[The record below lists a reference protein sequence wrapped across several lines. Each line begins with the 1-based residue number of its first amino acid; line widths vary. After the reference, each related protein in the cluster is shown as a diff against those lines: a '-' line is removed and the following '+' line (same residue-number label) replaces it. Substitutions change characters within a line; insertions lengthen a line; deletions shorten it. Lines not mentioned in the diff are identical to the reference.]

1 MSDKTAK
8 KPSPVVQKK
17 DKNVLRGEAPER
29 RNEIARE
36 MFMRSWGGG
45 KHHNPQDYARGKG
58 RNPKHKGQRSDR
70 SWEGMTSPMARF
82 EEGVSADPTVNMT
95 PQQAAEWK
103 KQNAIHRDQF
113 TGGEAMRNP
122 MARFEEGVS
131 ADPTANMSPEDAAKW
146 NAMNEAHRDQF
157 KAAARY
163 SKDPYWMV
171 AKYPGKDADGK
182 PFRKGERVFY
192 YPLTKTILTGAK
204 ADRASAEFDA
214 ASFDED
220 YGFRAASGPDD
231 EKDYKIALRRLA
243 VAKKALQR
251 IPVTMAE
258 NLNKQMRE
266 FDNRTYDLLRATKG
280 STYTPADP
288 KLIAEAE
295 EYRTEVL
302 QALAALKDITLGK
315 GAVRADLWDS
325 VRKLPTINQRMEY
338 MGEVTAFANILAKA
352 AVIIQLKA
360 EQAKR
365 SVDYLTKWVE
375 FYDANG
381 RAPTYGE
388 QRGWVRLASN
398 SLAAAWGPVLS
409 RTAKGLEDSCW
420 EGYTAVGMKEMG
432 GKQVPNC
439 VPAKQA
445 SLADLWGNLM
455 LVVAD
460 AGSPEA
466 DKAGLKKD
474 ADPKSHDQNLA
485 STWEKVAGGSGAA
498 NAAFLKR

>member
-122 MARFEEGVS
+122 KARFEEGVP
-131 ADPTANMSPEDAAKW
+131 ADPTANMTPEQAAEW
-146 NAMNEAHRDQF
+146 ERQNEAHRDEFDKTARVLSKGDSMRRLNELRKKHGGWTKEYYAVALQEV
-157 KAAARY
+157 KSGIIAPAAVVGGGY
-163 SKDPYWMV
+163 
-171 AKYPGKDADGK
+171 KDA
-182 PFRKGERVFY
+182 R
-192 YPLTKTILTGAK
+192 
-204 ADRASAEFDA
+204 
-214 ASFDED
+214 
-220 YGFRAASGPDD
+220 
-231 EKDYKIALRRLA
+231 A
-243 VAKKALQR
+243 VALKWL
-251 IPVTMAE
+251 ME
-258 NLNKQMRE
+258 QMQSAK
-266 FDNRTYDLLRATKG
+266 TAT
-280 STYTPADP
+280 TH
-288 KLIAEAE
+288 
-295 EYRTEVL
+295 
-302 QALAALKDITLGK
+302 
-315 GAVRADLWDS
+315 
-325 VRKLPTINQRMEY
+325 
-338 MGEVTAFANILAKA
+338 
-352 AVIIQLKA
+352 
-360 EQAKR
+360 
-365 SVDYLTKWVE
+365 
-375 FYDANG
+375 
-381 RAPTYGE
+381 
-388 QRGWVRLASN
+388 
-398 SLAAAWGPVLS
+398 LAAAWGPVLS

-439 VPAKQA
+439 VPKQA

-455 LVVAD
+455 IVVAD

-485 STWEKVAGGSGAA
+485 STWEKVAGGSGAE
-498 NAAFLKR
+498 NAAYLRRSPLKDKILRAVAKHYGVSVSKIEEELTDPDAEALYEYIGNNPALRGQVYREFQR